1 MTHHVLSPD
10 TAAPC
15 TPPESEAAV
24 ERLRAL
30 ARLLGRMAA
39 REYLARSGE
48 PTQPPKPQ

>member
-10 TAAPC
+10 TATPC
-15 TPPESEAAV
+15 TPPESEVAV

-39 REYLARSGE
+39 REYLAASGE
-48 PTQPPKPQ
+48 ATQPPKPE

>member
-15 TPPESEAAV
+15 IPPESEAAV

-48 PTQPPKPQ
+48 RTQPPTPE

>member
-1 MTHHVLSPD
+1 MTHHVLSSD
-10 TAAPC
+10 TAPC

-39 REYLARSGE
+39 REYLAASGE
-48 PTQPPKPQ
+48 ATQPQKPE

>member
-10 TAAPC
+10 TAAS
-15 TPPESEAAV
+15 TPPDSEAAV

-39 REYLARSGE
+39 REYLAASGE
-48 PTQPPKPQ
+48 ATQPPKPE